1 MSITTLEPLTPN
13 APVVTLHQDIWIEE
27 NQVPAPSHSGKKFPA
42 GLRTLPTPRR
52 QRCTIG
58 TSDAPAQEV
67 AAEPVTRTERWQA
80 DEPDTDQYVVPPEVQ
95 PVIDK
100 IFPKTD
106 SLANLEE
113 SVGTVVH
120 AVAPAL
126 LEVLAGARAARQLA
140 GVLSPDCMGKLEY
153 HLLVGK
159 NLQPD
164 PTSCCYSNP
173 RVLRIRISE
182 ILPRVFEAAVI
193 LLDIGKVRAT
203 ALRIELWHGRWQVT
217 AMEIG

>member
-13 APVVTLHQDIWIEE
+13 APVLTLHEDIWTEE
-27 NQVPAPSHSGKKFPA
+27 NQVPSPSHAGKKFPA
-42 GLRTLPTPRR
+42 AVRTRTAQLR
-52 QRCTIG
+52 QRCIIT
-58 TSDAPAQEV
+58 PVEEPEERLP
-67 AAEPVTRTERWQA
+67 AEPATHTARWA
-80 DEPDTDQYVVPPEVQ
+80 PDEPDTDQYFVPPEVR

-106 SLANLEE
+106 SLANLEV

-126 LEVLAGARAARQLA
+126 LEVLAGARPARQLV
-140 GVLSPDCMGKLEY
+140 GVLNPECMGKLE
-153 HLLVGK
+153 HHVVVGRSQ
-159 NLQPD
+159 QPD
-164 PTSCCYSNP
+164 PANCCYSNP
-173 RVLRIRISE
+173 RVLRIRISQ

-193 LLDIGKVRAT
+193 LLDIHSVRAT
-203 ALRIELWHGRWQVT
+203 ALRVELWHGRWQVT